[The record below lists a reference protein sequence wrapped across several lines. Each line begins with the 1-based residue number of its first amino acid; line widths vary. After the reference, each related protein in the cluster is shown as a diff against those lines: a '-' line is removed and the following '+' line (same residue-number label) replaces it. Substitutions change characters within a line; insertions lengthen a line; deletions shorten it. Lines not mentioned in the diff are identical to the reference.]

1 MGMAVSREIRR
12 TPVGWWPPQD
22 PDGTPQP
29 QHDRS
34 LADEQA
40 RRDADPGSYTS
51 AIREPYYR
59 PAWTDAERNGY
70 QLYETVTEGTPLTPS
85 FETPAQLIN
94 WLVTIGDGRVVL
106 TRPQAEAI
114 VREGWVPT
122 GIVLGGVLSG
132 PYEAAE
138 RLTQQPDQVPAP
150 DPPG

>member
-12 TPVGWWPPQD
+12 TPVGWWPPTD
-22 PDGTPQP
+22 ANGTPQP

-34 LADEQA
+34 VEDALVDAGQLEA
-40 RRDADPGSYTS
+40 TRVRDRA
-51 AIREPYYR
+51 AYYR
-59 PAWTDAERNGY
+59 PAWTDAERTGY
-70 QLYETVTEGTPLTPS
+70 QLYESITEGTPLTPS
-85 FETPAQLIN
+85 FETTAQLIN
-94 WLVTIGDGRVVL
+94 YLVTIGDGFGVL

-114 VREGWVPT
+114 VREGWMPT
-122 GIVLGGVLSG
+122 GILIDGVLSG